1 MEEEKSA
8 ALCLKPGAHVVQD
21 QNGWGLQKGASVRY
35 AATAVQALI
44 LRRIAAHVFD
54 LHALTLAVMRQENR
68 NGPLA
73 ALEIASFILDFSDF
87 LED

>member
-44 LRRIAAHVFD
+44 LRPRAVQKKKKKKQK
-54 LHALTLAVMRQENR
+54 HAKMRKDKLKGQLAETVRWPR
-68 NGPLA
+68 WK
-73 ALEIASFILDFSDF
+73 
-87 LED
+87 